1 MLSTRYRRY
10 KIEKSTRGEMVEKHL
25 NILLRRLSAIT
36 RVYSIMF
43 ELQEGKF
50 VMRLKMETKTNV
62 YTLRFGF
69 LYS

>member
-1 MLSTRYRRY
+1 
-10 KIEKSTRGEMVEKHL
+10 MVEKHL
-25 NILLRRLSAIT
+25 NILLRKLSAIT
-36 RVYSIMF
+36 RGAYSIMF

-50 VMRLKMETKTNV
+50 VMRLKTETKTNV